1 MHKKPTKCSKWW
13 ATTTAT
19 AARREIISNIY
30 VSLFFILIRRFSQS
44 EPRAIRS
51 EFFPRDRSHSC
62 TRLYL
67 FAIPVA
73 ASAVAR
79 SLFHC
84 TAGAR
89 ATNKTLFNNWA
100 IFQIVHCG
108 ILWSDRCFWC
118 EAMRN
123 FQCGKV
129 NDDCNRN
136 GIARLG
142 LRTSVLGVSRV
153 CVCVCEL
160 ISVNACRLSITEHKW
175 NARRGWRSDFRRH
188 SMIGAS
194 QNVNVNYIERL
205 KKNKQEEKIS
215 RLIGL
220 IIYRSSDK

>member
-118 EAMRN
+118 DAMRN

-153 CVCVCEL
+153 CVCVC
-160 ISVNACRLSITEHKW
+160 VNWYRSMRADCRLRNTNEMLAGADAVIFVATRWSARRKMSMSIT
-175 NARRGWRSDFRRH
+175 S
-188 SMIGAS
+188 
-194 QNVNVNYIERL
+194 NV
-205 KKNKQEEKIS
+205 
-215 RLIGL
+215 
-220 IIYRSSDK
+220 